1 MLLKRLN
8 YEKIKLNLLINFVNL
23 REYNTFCHEYF

>member
-8 YEKIKLNLLINFVNL
+8 NANIKVNLLINFVNL